1 MLILLLVIE
10 SLVMCF
16 LLLLP
21 LVIGISNGAE
31 NLVVLYEK
39 DVQER
44 VIELGLTNKKKIKNS
59 FNILLL
65 VLYVPVLFL
74 IPLMVCFING
84 ARGFFEIFW
93 QTALISFITQL
104 FDRLFIDWYWVEHT
118 QAWNIPNTEELKPYI
133 PKKMKIIKWLGT
145 IFGFAIIA
153 LIIALV
159 MSNIV

>member
-104 FDRLFIDWYWVEHT
+104 FDRLFIDWYWVGKT
-118 QAWNIPNTEELKPYI
+118 KAWNIPGTEDLKPYI
-133 PKKMKIIKWLGT
+133 PKKVLIGKWCGT
-145 IFGFAIIA
+145 IILSPLMAAISA
-153 LIIALV
+153 LMFMWL
-159 MSNIV
+159 